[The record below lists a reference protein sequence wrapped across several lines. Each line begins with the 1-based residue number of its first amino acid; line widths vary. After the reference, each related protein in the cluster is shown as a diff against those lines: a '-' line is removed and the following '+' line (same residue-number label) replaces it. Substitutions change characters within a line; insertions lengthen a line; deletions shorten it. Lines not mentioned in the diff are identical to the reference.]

1 MLRQPRK
8 GVFII
13 KKRSYRFSV
22 IVPIYNVE
30 EYLEETVDSVLAQTI
45 GFAEHIQLI
54 LVNDGSPDNSEQIC
68 LRYREQYP
76 DNILYIKQE
85 NAGVS
90 AARNNGLAHAT
101 GKYVT
106 FLDSDDKWEL
116 DAFARVWRFFEKHQ
130 SEIDVL
136 SARMI
141 HFEASERGHIL
152 NKKYKQGDRVINI
165 LDEENFSSIQMHVT
179 SAFFKNETLQQS
191 DIRFDSRVKYG
202 EDSLFI
208 NSYILQKGAYG
219 VMQSAIHYYRKR
231 LSQNSA
237 VQTQSMN
244 EQYYTTSPRLHY
256 YGLIER
262 SKQQYGRVIE
272 YIQNVLA
279 YDVGWRFYAP
289 VPDEMRCREP
299 LFSEYEA
306 MLKDVLSYIDDR
318 FIVVNEIHAHFERKT
333 AMFHMKHGKPL
344 TDVIHYDPEEKT
356 IKYKDWVFLN
366 FEQNPHAFRI
376 MALEVENNTLT
387 VEGIVFRWIFE
398 CCPDCKKKLFLK
410 VGKQKLPLKLK
421 EYPHEISK
429 NYYALRPKCLRF
441 KQTVALD
448 SSMFDQKGKLR
459 VSLVL
464 RFGKD
469 KIVPAL
475 GYGRLIANKRTFA
488 KAYQIVDNRY
498 CLVCGKR
505 KIILQQ
511 PKHLKLTHL
520 SREAGA
526 LWHLLKKG
534 EFAWFLLRLR
544 LLFLRRKW
552 AKDGKIWLVS
562 DRAENA
568 GDNGEVFFKYLT
580 THTPKGVRPVFAIS
594 ENAGCKD
601 RLCSEGETVFFED
614 KRYPYYFLLADKI
627 ISSSA
632 NEFTINPFGGDARF
646 VRDLFRFKFYYLQ
659 HGVACADLSMWLNK
673 YNKDIKMICAS
684 GKRERKAFIKT
695 PYYYDSTQIALTGQ
709 ARFDELTDHKEKLI
723 LILPTWRKAIRQSY
737 DKNTTSVYFDGFK
750 DTEYFQYYNN
760 LINDERLLA
769 AMRQKGYKGLF
780 CMHPI
785 HMKQTVDFQQNDVFT
800 VNEGYV
806 NYNDVFDRA
815 AMMITDYSSV
825 LFDFAYLRKRILY
838 TQFDKEAFFEAQTY
852 DEGYFDY
859 ERDGFGPVCTTY
871 DDTVQAII
879 DAVNDDCAVQ
889 DFYRARMDAFFAFSD
904 RNNCK
909 RILKEIKKH

>member
-1 MLRQPRK
+1 M
-8 GVFII
+8 FII
-13 KKRSYRFSV
+13 KKEGYRFSV
-22 IVPIYNVE
+22 VVPIYNVE
-30 EYLEETVDSVLAQTI
+30 DYLEETVDSVLAQTI
-45 GFAEHIQLI
+45 GFQKHIQLI
-54 LVNDGSPDNSEQIC
+54 LVNDGSPDQSEAIC
-68 LRYREQYP
+68 LRYKAQYP
-76 DNILYIKQE
+76 DNVLYVRQE

-130 SEIDVL
+130 HEIDVL

-141 HFEASERGHIL
+141 HFEASDRGHIL
-152 NKKYKQGDRVINI
+152 NKKYKQGDRVVNI
-165 LDEENFSSIQMHVT
+165 LDEEDFSSIQMHVT
-179 SAFFKNETLQQS
+179 SAFFKNETLQHS

-237 VQTQSMN
+237 VQTQSTN

-262 SKQQYGRVIE
+262 SKARYGRVIE

-289 VPDEMRCREP
+289 VPEEMRLKEP
-299 LFSEYEA
+299 LFSDYEA
-306 MLKDVLSYIDDR
+306 MLKDVLSYIEDR

-333 AMFHMKHGKPL
+333 AMFRMKHGKAL
-344 TDVIHYDPEEKT
+344 TDVIHYDPEEKA
-356 IKYKDWVFLN
+356 IKYRDWVFLS
-366 FEQNPHAFRI
+366 FEQNAHAFRI
-376 MALEVENNTLT
+376 MALDLENDKLT
-387 VEGIVFRWIFE
+387 VEGLAFRWIFA
-398 CCPDCKKKLFLK
+398 CCPERKKKLFLR
-410 VGKQKLPLKLK
+410 VGKQKFPLKLTD
-421 EYPHEISK
+421 YPHEISK
-429 NYYALRPKCLRF
+429 NYYAFSPKCFRF
-441 KQTVALD
+441 KKTVELTD
-448 SSMFDQKGKLR
+448 DMFDNKGKLR
-459 VSLVL
+459 VSLLL
-464 RFGKD
+464 RFGRD

-475 GYGRLIANKRTFA
+475 GYGRMVPNRRTFS
-488 KAYQIVDNRY
+488 KAYRIVDERY

-505 KIILQQ
+505 KILLQK

-520 SREAGA
+520 SREWAA
-526 LWHLLKKG
+526 LRYLLKKR
-534 EFAWFLLRLR
+534 EYAWFLLRLR

-552 AKDGKIWLVS
+552 AEKGKIWLVS

-580 THTPKGVRPVFAIS
+580 AQTPRGVRPVFAIS
-594 ENAGCKD
+594 EKAQCAP
-601 RLCSEGETVFFED
+601 RLQSEGETVFFED
-614 KRYPYYFLLADKI
+614 KRYPLYFLLADKI

-632 NEFTINPFGGDARF
+632 NEFTLNPFGENVRF
-646 VRDLFRFKFYYLQ
+646 VQDLFRFSFCYLQ
-659 HGVACADLSMWLNK
+659 HGVACADLSLWLNK
-673 YNKDIKMICAS
+673 YNKNISLITAA
-684 GKRERKAFIKT
+684 GKRERQAFLKGA
-695 PYYYDSTQIALTGQ
+695 YYYDKTQVALTGQ
-709 ARFDELTDHKEKLI
+709 ARFDELTDHKQKLI
-723 LILPTWRKAIRQSY
+723 LILPTWRKAIKQSY
-737 DKNTTSVYFDGFK
+737 DKNTTSVYFAGFR
-750 DTEYFQYYNN
+750 DTEYFRYYNS

-769 AMRQKGYKGLF
+769 AMREKGYRGLF
-780 CMHPI
+780 CIHPI
-785 HMKQTVDFQQNDVFT
+785 HMKQAVDFETNDVFD
-800 VNEGYV
+800 VNQGYV

-815 AMMITDYSSV
+815 AMMVTDYSSV

-859 ERDGFGPVCTTY
+859 ERDGFGPVCRTY
-871 DDTVQAII
+871 EETVQAII
-879 DAVNDDCAVQ
+879 DAVQDDCAVQ
-889 DFYRARMDAFFAFSD
+889 PFYRERMDAFFAFSD
-904 RNNCK
+904 QNNSK
-909 RILKEIKKH
+909 RILKAIKTQDKKGR

>member
-1 MLRQPRK
+1 M
-8 GVFII
+8 FII
-13 KKRSYRFSV
+13 KKEVYRFSV
-22 IVPIYNVE
+22 VVPIYNVE
-30 EYLEETVDSVLAQTI
+30 DYLEETVDSVLAQTI
-45 GFAEHIQLI
+45 GFEKNIQLI
-54 LVNDGSPDNSEQIC
+54 LVNDGSPDNSEAIC
-68 LRYREQYP
+68 LRYKEQYP
-76 DNILYIKQE
+76 DNVVYVKQE

-106 FLDSDDKWEL
+106 FLDSDDKWET
-116 DAFARVWRFFEKHQ
+116 DAFARVWRFFEKHE
-130 SEIDVL
+130 SEIDVV

-152 NKKYKQGDRVINI
+152 NKKYKQGDRVIDIFN
-165 LDEENFSSIQMHVT
+165 EEDFSSIQMHVT
-179 SAFFKNETLQQS
+179 SAFFKNETLQKS
-191 DIRFDSRVKYG
+191 DVRFDSRVKYG

-208 NSYILQKGAYG
+208 NSYILEKGAYG
-219 VMQSAIHYYRKR
+219 VLESAVHYYRKR

-262 SKQQYGRVIE
+262 SKAKYGRVIE

-289 VPDEMRCREP
+289 VPDEMRQKEP

-333 AMFHMKHGKPL
+333 AMFQMKHGKAL

-356 IKYKDWVFLN
+356 IKYQDWVFLN

-376 MALEVENNTLT
+376 MALSIEDGMLN
-387 VEGIVFRWIFE
+387 VEGLAFRWIFE
-398 CCPDCKKKLFLK
+398 CCPDCKKKLFLR
-410 VGKQKLPLKLK
+410 VGKQKYPLQLT

-441 KQTVALD
+441 QKQVPITD
-448 SSMFDQKGKLR
+448 EMFNEKGSLR
-459 VSLVL
+459 VTLLL

-475 GYGRLIANKRTFA
+475 GYGRMVPNKRSFK
-488 KAYQIVDNRY
+488 KAYQIIDERY
-498 CLVCGKR
+498 CLICGKR
-505 KIILQQ
+505 RILLQQ
-511 PKHLKLTHL
+511 PKRLKLTHL
-520 SREAGA
+520 SHEMSA
-526 LWHLLKKG
+526 LWYLLKKG
-534 EFAWFLLRLR
+534 KYAWFLLRLR

-568 GDNGEVFFKYLT
+568 GDNGEVFVKYLVS
-580 THTPKGVRPVFAIS
+580 HTPKGVRPVFAIS
-594 ENAGCKD
+594 EKAGCAA
-601 RLCSEGETVFFED
+601 RLQSEGETVFFED
-614 KRYPYYFLLADKI
+614 KRYPYFFLLADKV

-632 NEFTINPFGGDARF
+632 NEFTINPFGEDVRF
-646 VRDLFRFKFYYLQ
+646 VQDLFRFRFYYLQ

-673 YNKDIKMICAS
+673 YNKNIRLITAA
-684 GKRERKAFIKT
+684 GKRERRAFLKGA
-695 PYYYDSTQIALTGQ
+695 YYYDKTQVALTGQ
-709 ARFDELTDHKEKLI
+709 ARFDELTDHREKLI
-723 LILPTWRKAIRQSY
+723 LILPTWRKAIKQSY
-737 DKNTTSVYFDGFK
+737 DKNTTSVYFAGFK
-750 DTEYFQYYNN
+750 DTAYFQYYNS

-769 AMRQKGYKGLF
+769 AMREKGYKGLF
-780 CMHPI
+780 CIHPI
-785 HMKQTVDFQQNDVFT
+785 HMKQAVDFQSNDVFS

-859 ERDGFGPVCTTY
+859 DRDGFGPVCKTY
-871 DDTVQAII
+871 DETVQAII
-879 DAVNDDCAVQ
+879 DAVNEDCAVQ
-889 DFYRARMDAFFAFSD
+889 PLYQDRMDAFFAFSD
-904 RNNCK
+904 QKNSA
-909 RILKEIKKH
+909 RILKAIKKK

>member
-1 MLRQPRK
+1 M
-8 GVFII
+8 FII
-13 KKRSYRFSV
+13 KRDDYYFSV
-22 IVPIYNVE
+22 VVPIYNVE
-30 EYLEETVDSVLAQTI
+30 DYLEETVDSVLAQTI
-45 GFAEHIQLI
+45 GFQKHIQLI
-54 LVNDGSPDNSEQIC
+54 LVNDGSPDNSEAIC
-68 LRYREQYP
+68 LRYKEQYP
-76 DNILYIKQE
+76 DNVLYIKQE

-130 SEIDVL
+130 REIDVL

-152 NKKYKQGDRVINI
+152 NKKYKQGDRVIHI
-165 LDEENFSSIQMHVT
+165 LEEEEWSNIQMHVT
-179 SAFFKNETLQQS
+179 SAFFKNETLQQNE
-191 DIRFDSRVKYG
+191 IRFDSRVKYG

-231 LSQNSA
+231 LSQTSA

-262 SKQQYGRVIE
+262 SKAQYGRVIE

-289 VPDEMRCREP
+289 VPDEMRQKEP

-306 MLKDVLSYIDDR
+306 MLRDVLGYIDDR

-333 AMFHMKHGKPL
+333 AMFHMKHGKAL
-344 TDVIHYDPEEKT
+344 TDVIHYDSEEKT
-356 IKYKDWVFLN
+356 IKYQDWVFLN
-366 FEQNPHAFRI
+366 FEQNPYAFRI
-376 MALEVENNTLT
+376 MALEIEDGKLT
-387 VEGIVFRWIFE
+387 VEGLAFRWIFE
-398 CCPDCKKKLFLK
+398 CCPDRKKKLLLK
-410 VGKQKLPLKLK
+410 VGKQKFPLKLR

-429 NYYALRPKCLRF
+429 NYFAFRPKCLRF
-441 KQTVALD
+441 KQVVELD
-448 SSMFDQKGKLR
+448 DSMFDSKGRLR
-459 VSLVL
+459 ISLLL
-464 RFGKD
+464 RFGQD
-469 KIVPAL
+469 KIAPAL
-475 GYGRLIANKRTFA
+475 GYGRLVANKRAFK
-488 KAYQIVDNRY
+488 KAYQVVEERY
-498 CLVCGKR
+498 ILVCGKR
-505 KIILQQ
+505 RIILQK
-511 PKHLKLTHL
+511 PKHLRLSHL
-520 SREAGA
+520 SRELGA
-526 LWHLLKKG
+526 LWYLLKKG

-544 LLFLRRKW
+544 LLWLRRKW
-552 AKDGKIWLVS
+552 AKNGKIWLVS

-568 GDNGEVFFKYLT
+568 GDNGEVFFKYLVS
-580 THTPKGVRPVFAIS
+580 HTPKGVRPVFCIS
-594 ENAGCKD
+594 DKAQCAP
-601 RLCSEGETVFFED
+601 RLQSEGETVFFED
-614 KRYPYYFLLADKI
+614 KLYPYYFLLADKI

-632 NEFTINPFGGDARF
+632 NEFTINPFGNDVRF
-646 VRDLFRFKFYYLQ
+646 VRDLFRFRFYYLQ

-684 GKRERKAFIKT
+684 GKRERRAFIKGA
-695 PYYYDSTQIALTGQ
+695 YYYSKDQIALTGQ
-709 ARFDELTDHKEKLI
+709 ARFDELTDNKEKLI
-723 LILPTWRKAIRQSY
+723 LILPTWRKAIKQSY

-750 DTEYFQYYNN
+750 ETEYFKYYNS

-769 AMRQKGYKGLF
+769 AMRKAGYKGLF
-780 CMHPI
+780 CIHPI
-785 HMKQTVDFQQNDVFT
+785 HMKQAVDFEANDVFA

-806 NYNDVFDRA
+806 NYNDVFARA

-859 ERDGFGPVCTTY
+859 ERDGFGPVCKTY
-871 DDTVQAII
+871 DETVRAII
-879 DAVNDDCAVQ
+879 DAVQSDCAVQ
-889 DFYRARMDAFFAFSD
+889 PEYKKRMDDFFAFSD
-904 RNNCK
+904 QDNSK

>member
-1 MLRQPRK
+1 MAHTPVLIVMLTYNDRTVDNAAEIFAQCKESAAEYWGFKEAPLPLPEMKALFSEMKRCC
-8 GVFII
+8 
-13 KKRSYRFSV
+13 KKTVLEVVAYT
-22 IVPIYNVE
+22 E
-30 EYLEETVDSVLAQTI
+30 EECLSGAKAAAECGCDILMGTLFFDSVLDFCKQHGI
-45 GFAEHIQLI
+45 RYMPFVGKVFDRPSVLG
-54 LVNDGSPDNSEQIC
+54 GSPEDM
-68 LRYREQYP
+68 
-76 DNILYIKQE
+76 
-85 NAGVS
+85 
-90 AARNNGLAHAT
+90 LA
-101 GKYVT
+101 
-106 FLDSDDKWEL
+106 
-116 DAFARVWRFFEKHQ
+116 DAKA
-130 SEIDVL
+130 
-136 SARMI
+136 
-141 HFEASERGHIL
+141 
-152 NKKYKQGDRVINI
+152 Y
-165 LDEENFSSIQMHVT
+165 
-179 SAFFKNETLQQS
+179 
-191 DIRFDSRVKYG
+191 
-202 EDSLFI
+202 
-208 NSYILQKGAYG
+208 LQKGAYG
-219 VMQSAIHYYRKR
+219 VMESAVHYYRKR

-256 YGLIER
+256 YSLIER

-306 MLKDVLSYIDDR
+306 MLRDVLSYIDDR

-333 AMFHMKHGKPL
+333 AMFRMKHGKPL
-344 TDVIHYDPEEKT
+344 TDVIYYDPAEKT

-366 FEQNPHAFRI
+366 FNQNPHAFRI
-376 MALEVENNTLT
+376 MALDVEDNVLT
-387 VEGIVFRWIFE
+387 VEGLVFRWIFE
-398 CCPDCKKKLFLK
+398 CCPEREKKLYLK
-410 VGKQKLPLKLK
+410 VGKRKMGLKLT

-429 NYYALRPKCLRF
+429 NYFELRPKCLRF
-441 KQTVALD
+441 KKVIPLD
-448 SSMFDQKGKLR
+448 DSMFDQKGRLR
-459 VSLVL
+459 VSLLL
-464 RFGKD
+464 RFGED
-469 KIVPAL
+469 KIAPAL
-475 GYGRLIANKRTFA
+475 GYGRLVANKRTFK
-488 KAYQIVDNRY
+488 KAYRIVDEQY
-498 CLVCGKR
+498 CLVCAKK
-505 KIILQQ
+505 KILLQK

-520 SREAGA
+520 SRECSA
-526 LWHLLKKG
+526 LFYLLKKG

-544 LLFLRRKW
+544 LLFLRRKL
-552 AKDGKIWLVS
+552 AKQGKIWLVS

-580 THTPKGVRPVFAIS
+580 AHTPQGVRPIFAIS
-594 ENAGCKD
+594 EKAGCKE
-601 RLCSEGETVFFED
+601 RLQQEGETVFFED
-614 KRYPYYFLLADKI
+614 KMYPYYFLLADKV

-632 NEFTINPFGGDARF
+632 NEFTINPFGADVRF
-646 VRDLFRFKFYYLQ
+646 VQDLFRFRFYYLQ

-673 YNKDIKMICAS
+673 YNKNIRMITAA
-684 GKRERKAFIKT
+684 GARERNAFIT
-695 PYYYDSTQIALTGQ
+695 GPYYYDKKQIALTGQ
-709 ARFDELTDHKEKLI
+709 ARFDELTDHRQKLI

-750 DTEYFQYYNN
+750 DTEYFKYYNS

-769 AMRQKGYKGLF
+769 AMRAKGYKGLF

-859 ERDGFGPVCTTY
+859 DRDGFGPVCTTY

-889 DFYRARMDAFFAFSD
+889 DTYRARMDDFFAFSD
-904 RNNCK
+904 RDNCR

>member
-1 MLRQPRK
+1 M
-8 GVFII
+8 FII
-13 KKRSYRFSV
+13 KNQTYRFSV

-30 EYLEETVDSVLAQTI
+30 DYLAETVDSVIAQTI

-54 LVNDGSPDNSEQIC
+54 LVNDGSPDNSEAIC
-68 LRYREQYP
+68 LQYQAQYP

-90 AARNNGLAHAT
+90 AARNNGLSHAT

-106 FLDSDDKWEL
+106 FLDSDDKWET
-116 DAFARVWRFFEKHQ
+116 DAFARIWRFFEKHQ
-130 SEIDVL
+130 NEIDVL

-141 HFEASERGHIL
+141 HFEASDRGHIL
-152 NKKYKQGDRVINI
+152 NKKYKQGDRVVNI
-165 LDEENFSSIQMHVT
+165 LNEEDFSSIQMHVT

-219 VMQSAIHYYRKR
+219 VMESAIHYYRKR

-237 VQTQSMN
+237 VQTQSTN
-244 EQYYTTSPRLHY
+244 EQYYSTSPRLHY

-289 VPDEMRCREP
+289 VPDEIRCREP

-306 MLKDVLSYIDDR
+306 MLKDVLGYIDDR
-318 FIVVNEIHAHFERKT
+318 FIVVNEIHSHFERKT
-333 AMFHMKHGKPL
+333 AMFRMKHGKPL
-344 TDVIHYDPEEKT
+344 TDVIHYDPEEKS
-356 IKYKDWVFLN
+356 IKYKDWIFLN
-366 FEQNPHAFRI
+366 FAKNPHAFRI
-376 MALEVENNTLT
+376 MALEVKKGKLT
-387 VEGIVFRWIFE
+387 VEGLVFRWIFE
-398 CCPDCKKKLFLK
+398 CCPELEKKLYIRL
-410 VGKQKLPLKLK
+410 GKRKFRLKLN
-421 EYPHEISK
+421 EYPHEIAK
-429 NYYALRPKCLRF
+429 NYYEMRPKCLRF
-441 KQTVALD
+441 KKVLEFD
-448 SSMFDQKGKLR
+448 ESMFDKDGKLR
-459 VSLVL
+459 VTLLL
-464 RFGKD
+464 RFGDD
-469 KIVPAL
+469 KVVPAL
-475 GYGRLIANKRTFA
+475 GYGRLVANRRSFPH
-488 KAYQIVDNRY
+488 AYRIIEERY
-498 CLVCGKR
+498 CLLCGRK
-505 KIILQQ
+505 KIILHQ
-511 PKHLKLTHL
+511 PKHLKFAHL
-520 SREAGA
+520 SYEGRA
-526 LWHLLKKG
+526 LLYLLHKG
-534 EFAWFLLRLR
+534 EYAWFLMRLR
-544 LLFLRRKW
+544 LLFLRRKL
-552 AKDGKIWLVS
+552 AKQGKIWIVS

-580 THTPKGVRPVFAIS
+580 THTPQGVRPMFAIS
-594 ENAGCKD
+594 EKAGCRA
-601 RLCSEGETVFFED
+601 RLQSEGETVFFED
-614 KRYPYYFLLADKI
+614 KMYPYYFLLADKI

-632 NEFTINPFGGDARF
+632 NEFTINPFGGDARY

-673 YNKDIKMICAS
+673 YNKDIKMICAA
-684 GKRERKAFIKT
+684 GEREQNAFLT
-695 PYYYDSTQIALTGQ
+695 EPYYYGKKQIALTGQ

-723 LILPTWRKAIRQSY
+723 LILPTWRKAIKQSY

-750 DTEYFQYYNN
+750 DTEYFKYYNS

-769 AMRQKGYKGLF
+769 AMRAKGYKGLF

-879 DAVNDDCAVQ
+879 DAVNEDCAVQ
-889 DFYRARMDAFFAFSD
+889 DAYRARMDDFFAFSD
-904 RNNCK
+904 RDNSR
-909 RILKEIKKH
+909 RILEEIKKR